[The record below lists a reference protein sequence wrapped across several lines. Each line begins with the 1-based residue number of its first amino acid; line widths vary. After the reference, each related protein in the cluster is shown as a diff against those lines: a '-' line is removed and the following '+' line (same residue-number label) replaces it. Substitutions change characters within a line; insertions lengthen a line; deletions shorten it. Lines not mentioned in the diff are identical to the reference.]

1 MDLELPFLVDGTDAD
16 LDALVEE
23 IDRALDASFL
33 GDVGVAIARAKAA
46 SGGVDAGDAAASA

>member
-1 MDLELPFLVDGTDAD
+1 MELELPFLVDGTDSD

-33 GDVGVAIARAKAA
+33 GDVGAALERAKAA
-46 SGGVDAGDAAASA
+46 AALVAGGNAASA